1 MLAGALTMRSPLYV
15 GPIAAALGGTD
26 LNWILGFFVAGGI
39 YYALTA
45 TPALRTKLAAMVPE
59 P

>member
-1 MLAGALTMRSPLYV
+1 MRSPLYT
-15 GPIAAALGGTD
+15 GPIAIILGGTD
-26 LNWILGFFVAGGI
+26 LNWVLGFFVAGGL

-45 TPALRTKLAAMVPE
+45 TPALRTKLVAMVPE